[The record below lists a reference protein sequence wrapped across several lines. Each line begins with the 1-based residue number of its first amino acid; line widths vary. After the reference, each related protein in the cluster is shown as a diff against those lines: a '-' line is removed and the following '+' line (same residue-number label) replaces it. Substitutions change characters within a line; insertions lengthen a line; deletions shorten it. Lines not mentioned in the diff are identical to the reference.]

1 MKVILL
7 ADVKGSGKK
16 GQVLE
21 VNDGYA
27 RNFLIKRGLAQ
38 EADSTNLNS
47 LKLKQEAEAFHREQE
62 RLAAVELK
70 ERLAKETVSV
80 PVKCGENGKVFGS
93 VTSKELSEKLSAQG
107 IELDKKKIV
116 LKEPIKQAGVYTL
129 DVKLYP
135 EITGKLTVRVEA
147 EK

>member
-62 RLAAVELK
+62 RL
-70 ERLAKETVSV
+70 
-80 PVKCGENGKVFGS
+80 
-93 VTSKELSEKLSAQG
+93 LSL
-107 IELDKKKIV
+107 IHI
-116 LKEPIKQAGVYTL
+116 
-129 DVKLYP
+129 
-135 EITGKLTVRVEA
+135 
-147 EK
+147 

>member
-27 RNFLIKRGLAQ
+27 RNYLLKRGLAQ
-38 EADSTNLNS
+38 EADSTGLNS
-47 LKLKQEAEAFHREQE
+47 LKLKNQATEYHREQE
-62 RLAAVELK
+62 RLAALALK
-70 ERLAKETVSV
+70 EDLAARTVTVS
-80 PVKCGENGKVFGS
+80 VKCGENGKIFGS
-93 VTSKELSEKLSAQG
+93 VTSKEISERLAAEG
-107 IELDKKKIV
+107 VELDKKKIV
-116 LKEPIKQAGVYTL
+116 LKDPIKQAGVYTL

-135 EITGKLTVRVEA
+135 EISAKLTVKVEA
-147 EK
+147 AR

>member
-7 ADVKGSGKK
+7 ADVKGSGNK

-70 ERLAKETVSV
+70 DRLANETVSV

-93 VTSKELSEKLSAQG
+93 VTSKEISEKLSAQG

-116 LKEPIKQAGVYTL
+116 LKEPIKQAGIYTL

>member
-27 RNFLIKRGLAQ
+27 RNFLLKRGLAQ
-38 EADSTNLNS
+38 QADAANLNS
-47 LKLKQEAEAFHREQE
+47 LRQKNEAEAYHREQE
-62 RLAAVELK
+62 RLAAAALK
-70 ERLAKETVSV
+70 ERLDRETVSV
-80 PVKCGENGKVFGS
+80 PVRCGENGKVFGS
-93 VTSKELSEKLSAQG
+93 VTSKEISDRLSAQG

-116 LKEPIKQAGVYTL
+116 LKEPIKQAGLYTL
-129 DVKLYP
+129 DVRLYP
-135 EITGKLTVRVEA
+135 EITAKLTVRVEA